1 MAQVTAVV
9 DTLKRVLKASAI
21 TYAQV
26 ATCLDRSESSV
37 KRKFSRQDFSLSEL
51 DRSCTLAGTEIT
63 GLVKAMEQNQGRLQ
77 HLAADQEVQ
86 IADDL
91 GLLLVTVCV
100 LNKWSFDE
108 ILDFYVFD
116 EHELVQQLA
125 TLDRLRLIELLP
137 GNRIK
142 VLVAANFG
150 WLPNG
155 PIETVF
161 LSVIQK
167 DFFAT
172 RFDADDHQLIVMNG
186 MLSDTSNAELR
197 RKLERVARDFDV
209 LNQEDSRLPLD
220 NRHGYTLLLALRDW
234 RYSGF
239 QPYVRS

>member
-1 MAQVTAVV
+1 MAQVAALVG
-9 DTLKRVLKASAI
+9 TLKRVLKASAI
-21 TYAQV
+21 TYVQV
-26 ATCLDRSESSV
+26 GACLNRSESSI

-51 DRSCTLAGTEIT
+51 DRICTLASTDIAE
-63 GLVKAMEQNQGRLQ
+63 LVKAMEQDQGRLQ
-77 HLAADQEVQ
+77 HLAADQETQ

-108 ILDFYVFD
+108 IIDFYVFD
-116 EHELVQQLA
+116 EHDLVQKLA

-142 VLVAANFG
+142 VLVAPNFG

-161 LSVIQK
+161 LRVIQK

-220 NRHGYTLLLALRDW
+220 KRHGYTLLLALRDW
-234 RYSGF
+234 RYSGL
-239 QPYVRS
+239 QPYVRN